1 MATARLTDPETSHK
15 AARSITTEAI
25 TKTQAAILE
34 ILKLQNLTDEGIR
47 EWYDEGVKLGYWKP
61 TSESGL
67 RSRRA
72 ELVERGLVIR
82 AGRGTTRFGRECN
95 IWKLA

>member
-15 AARSITTEAI
+15 AARSLTTEAM
-25 TKTQAAILE
+25 TKTQTAILE
-34 ILKLQNLTDEGIR
+34 LLARYELTDEGIK
-47 EWYDEGVKLGYWKP
+47 ELYNKSVELGYWKP
-61 TSESGL
+61 VSESGL

-72 ELVERGLVIR
+72 ELVERGLVTR
-82 AGRGTTRFGRECN
+82 AGIGKTRFGRECI